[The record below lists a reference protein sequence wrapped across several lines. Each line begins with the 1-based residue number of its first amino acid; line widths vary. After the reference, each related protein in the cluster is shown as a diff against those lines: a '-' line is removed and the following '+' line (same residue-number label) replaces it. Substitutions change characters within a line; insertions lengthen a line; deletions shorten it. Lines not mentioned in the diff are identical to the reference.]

1 MGWALLHL
9 GGLDEAEGRFDE
21 AVRTAREEGAPF
33 VARAALN
40 NLARVALAR
49 RDAES
54 LRRCLSNSFPL
65 LGGEPELRSLTESF
79 DLLARLCCLEKRP
92 EAAVRAAA
100 AAERARE
107 ITGVDVQLE
116 EVPEADWLVAAR
128 EVIGSPAWETEVTRG
143 RAAFDDDPVQLAADC
158 LD

>member
-1 MGWALLHL
+1 MCSFVFFFFFSSRRRHT
-9 GGLDEAEGRFDE
+9 RFSRDWSSD
-21 AVRTAREEGAPF
+21 VCSSDLF

-107 ITGVDVQLE
+107 ITGVDVQ
-116 EVPEADWLVAAR
+116 
-128 EVIGSPAWETEVTRG
+128 
-143 RAAFDDDPVQLAADC
+143 
-158 LD
+158 